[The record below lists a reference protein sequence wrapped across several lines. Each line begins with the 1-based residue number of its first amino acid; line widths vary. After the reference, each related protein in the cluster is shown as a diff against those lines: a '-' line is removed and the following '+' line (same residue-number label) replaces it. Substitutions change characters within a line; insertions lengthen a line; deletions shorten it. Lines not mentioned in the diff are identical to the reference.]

1 MTVCSWPR
9 GISAAV
15 VVLAFVGAAWVSTEL
30 RGTSKD
36 AYAAH
41 KRQQPSRSDNPNYP
55 TRNPFYFEG
64 KVDYELLGIDEPSN
78 TWEFL
83 QRGIHFQDG
92 LEDYESAKADYRR
105 SLELNNVRNGTC
117 RIIRSRDDLEI
128 RDPAP
133 CMFTPR
139 LRLGYLLL
147 HEDPEESIR
156 LFEEV
161 LDIDPL
167 RLEVNLLIGEA
178 YEVIAEAAND
188 PVEKRRAYE
197 AAINSFHA
205 ELALTPL
212 GAPSIT
218 PDKAHNAKVHWL
230 LGDVYERL
238 DRSQDAINEL
248 ELYLEA
254 TRWHSD
260 ALPWR
265 IPLAK
270 KRIAKL
276 RNGATQSSGAAPAP
290 RRRARPS
297 RLEQR

>member
-1 MTVCSWPR
+1 MMVRTWPR
-9 GISAAV
+9 GISAAAV
-15 VVLAFVGAAWVSTEL
+15 AVALMGAAWVSNEL

-36 AYAAH
+36 AYAPH
-41 KRQQPSRSDNPNYP
+41 KRQEPSRSDNPNYP
-55 TRNPFYFEG
+55 ARNPFYFEG
-64 KVDYELLGIDEPSN
+64 KVDYELLGIDEPAD

-83 QRGIHFQDG
+83 QRGIHFQDD
-92 LEDYESAKADYRR
+92 LEDYESAKADYSR
-105 SLELNNVRNGTC
+105 SLEMNDARNGTC
-117 RIIRSRDDLEI
+117 RVIRSVEDLEI

-147 HEDPEESIR
+147 HEDPGESIR

-188 PVEKRRAYE
+188 PAEKRVAYE
-197 AAINSFHA
+197 AAIKAFQA
-205 ELALTPL
+205 ELALTPV
-212 GAPSIT
+212 GDPSIT
-218 PDKAHNAKVHWL
+218 PDTAHNAKVHWL
-230 LGDVYERL
+230 LGDVYEKL
-238 DRSQDAINEL
+238 GEPNDAVKEF
-248 ELYLEA
+248 ELYLAA

-260 ALPWR
+260 VLPWR

-270 KRIAKL
+270 KRVAKL
-276 RNGATQSSGAAPAP
+276 RDQTTQSLGSARTT

-297 RLEQR
+297 RPERR